1 MITHPLI
8 LKLKNCSCWE
18 TKTKIWMYNLS
29 SFSLYPLFI
38 LNNLFCLFIFL
49 WFFSF
54 FIFLSILMVIISLE
68 LTRVNRDR
76 NIFSINVELTSTF
89 LLYRGLV
96 HHHHRIL
103 NQVIIDQTT
112 VSRVLMWFEH
122 VTQSMVGQLK
132 LRLGLN
138 QWEISKCDI
147 WIFKILRV

>member
-1 MITHPLI
+1 MSKRTSFDWVVKCLVMIIHPLI

-49 WFFSF
+49 WFFTF

-68 LTRVNRDR
+68 LTRVNPDR

-89 LLYRGLV
+89 LLYRSHYWSDNGFKGTHV
-96 HHHHRIL
+96 IRACHSIHGGSIKITPRIKS
-103 NQVIIDQTT
+103 VRD
-112 VSRVLMWFEH
+112 
-122 VTQSMVGQLK
+122 
-132 LRLGLN
+132 
-138 QWEISKCDI
+138 
-147 WIFKILRV
+147 

>member
-1 MITHPLI
+1 MLKRTSFDWVVKCLVMIIHPLI

-29 SFSLYPLFI
+29 SFSYVHLTSQIFI

-49 WFFSF
+49 WFFTF

-68 LTRVNRDR
+68 LTRVNPDR

-96 HHHHRIL
+96 HNHYRIL
-103 NQVIIDQTT
+103 NLFV
-112 VSRVLMWFEH
+112 RVE
-122 VTQSMVGQLK
+122 
-132 LRLGLN
+132 R
-138 QWEISKCDI
+138 IS
-147 WIFKILRV
+147 